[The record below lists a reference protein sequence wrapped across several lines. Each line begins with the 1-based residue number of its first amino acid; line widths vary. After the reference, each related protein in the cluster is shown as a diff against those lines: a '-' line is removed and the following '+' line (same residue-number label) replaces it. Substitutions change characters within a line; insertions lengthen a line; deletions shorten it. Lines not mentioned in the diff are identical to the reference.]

1 MSITQLI
8 TLLIFVGGLAI
19 FTIQNLSPSLSLNF
33 LGNQLPTLPLSVWIL
48 IAIVGGILTYGII
61 TQLFQVASR
70 NLGREDPA
78 PTAFQNPSRRSSKP
92 SIDPDPS
99 SSWGEPSP
107 PPKSAQTSGYSV
119 YNSVNNSDPEPTR
132 SRSSDDDWETEVK
145 PFNPSWEAEDSA
157 EERRPNAQ
165 TASNS
170 SYNSS
175 EQEQWDNQENQPF
188 TSAPKVYET
197 EKQPQ
202 SESWSGSVYSYGY
215 RDSSSTGVG
224 KVETIY
230 DADYRIITPPPQTKI
245 QDDIQP
251 PNYPANDDDED
262 WGLDEDD
269 RLTG

>member
-48 IAIVGGILTYGII
+48 IAIAAGILTYWII
-61 TQLFQVASR
+61 AKLFQVSNTNLKAS
-70 NLGREDPA
+70 
-78 PTAFQNPSRRSSKP
+78 TAFQTPSQRSPKP
-92 SIDPDPS
+92 SIDPDRN

-107 PPKSAQTSGYSV
+107 PPEPPQTSGYTV
-119 YNSVNNSDPEPTR
+119 YNSVNNFEPEPTR
-132 SRSSDDDWETEVK
+132 RSASDDDWETEVK
-145 PFNPSWEAEDSA
+145 PFNPSWEAEDRA
-157 EERRPNAQ
+157 GIPPTQ

-175 EQEQWDNQENQPF
+175 DQEQWDNQEDQPF
-188 TSAPKVYET
+188 TSEPKVYET

-230 DADYRIITPPPQTKI
+230 DADYRIITPPPKTKI
-245 QDDIQP
+245 QDNIEPQ
-251 PNYPANDDDED
+251 NYPTNDDDED
-262 WGLDEDD
+262 WGLDDD
-269 RLTG
+269 NRDETNRK